1 MRDSR
6 RSTGPCPHR
15 TARDYRVHV
24 ASFRRDIHIA
34 QPPDVVW
41 AFLGNPARLHEWFPI
56 TDCRVEGTKRWITL
70 GSGVTFE
77 EDILIVDD
85 DARRF
90 QYSIVNNFLI
100 KDHFG
105 TLDVLDDGHGGSV
118 VTYQTQ
124 CTPNVL
130 ALVTA
135 GASGQGLQKAKR
147 ILEGAR

>member
-1 MRDSR
+1 M
-6 RSTGPCPHR
+6 
-15 TARDYRVHV
+15 
-24 ASFRRDIHIA
+24 ASIRRDIHIA

-56 TDCRVEGTKRWITL
+56 VDCRVEGTKRWITL
-70 GSGVTFE
+70 GTGITFE
-77 EDILIVDD
+77 EDILIVDN

-90 QYSIVNNFLI
+90 QYSIVNNLLI

-105 TLDVLDDGHGGSV
+105 TLDVLDDGHGHSV

-135 GASGQGLQKAKR
+135 GASGEGLRKAKQ
-147 ILEGAR
+147 ILEGDK